1 MQFQKRLL
9 SCSKK
14 TILRG
19 EVKVPIFFITLFLC
33 SVLLYPVYEKKV
45 QHIRIVCK
53 DGCIITTSRKR
64 SSIKQ
69 HRFDIALKNNKLH
82 FNNKPCSF
90 NACVIQSNQGALYCN
105 GLLFECPVQITKA
118 NDGKHI
124 ALKAVQKKT
133 QSAHLQKKHASIQQF
148 DKVRVLL
155 DTIRLSDAKAIIIHS
170 TGSSVVISDGRG
182 SFRRF
187 IKKPS
192 VVIQA
197 KKNMLYADGRRFK
210 EKQLK
215 ISTQGHLTYG
225 DKTYSGSM
233 YVVKDDD
240 NIMVI
245 NEVPLEEYIC
255 SVLRTESWPGW
266 PLEVNKVFA
275 ITSRTYV
282 ISMMQEALKTKR
294 SYHVHNCNR
303 HQTYSGVHDKKI
315 LQDAV
320 EQTKGV
326 ILTYENKPVI
336 AMFDSCCGGV
346 IPAHVHD
353 VNFDDAPYLARN
365 YACQHCKRC
374 WIYNWK
380 AEYTLDEL
388 HKHLFQLVGPVSNIK
403 NMKIAKR
410 DKAGLVQE
418 VLILARKK
426 ISIDG
431 KKLYNMLKGVKSFC
445 YTIKKQ
451 KNKIILNGRGYGHHL
466 GLCQWGAR
474 EMVRD
479 GWDYKRILNFYYPD
493 TAFMKFS

>member
-1 MQFQKRLL
+1 MILL
-9 SCSKK
+9 G
-14 TILRG
+14 RA
-19 EVKVPIFFITLFLC
+19 PIVFIILFLC

-53 DGCIITTSRKR
+53 NGCIITTSYKR
-64 SSIKQ
+64 STIKQ
-69 HRFDIALKNNKLH
+69 HRFDISLKNNKLH

-90 NACVIQSNQGALYCN
+90 NACVIQSNEGALYCN
-105 GLLFECPVQITKA
+105 GLPFECPVHIAKA
-118 NDGKHI
+118 SNGQHI

-133 QSAHLQKKHASIQQF
+133 QSAHLQKKYASIQKF

-155 DTIRLSDAKAIIIHS
+155 DTISLSASKSVVLS
-170 TGSSVVISDGRG
+170 TTGNSFVISDGRG

-187 IKKPS
+187 IKKPTLS
-192 VVIQA
+192 LEI
-197 KKNMLYADGRRFK
+197 KKQQLYVDGRRFK
-210 EKQLK
+210 ENQLK
-215 ISTQGHLTYG
+215 CSTQGHITYG
-225 DKTYSGSM
+225 DNTYSGSM
-233 YVVKDDD
+233 YVVKDK
-240 NIMVI
+240 NELLII

-255 SVLRTESWPGW
+255 SVLHTESWPGW

-282 ISMMQEALKTKR
+282 ISMMQEADKTKR

-315 LQDAV
+315 LRDAV
-320 EQTKGV
+320 KQTKGV
-326 ILTYENKPVI
+326 ILTYENKPII

-346 IPAHVHD
+346 IPAHIDD

-365 YACQHCKRC
+365 YACKHCERC
-374 WIYNWK
+374 WIYNWN

-388 HKHLFQLVGPVSNIK
+388 HKHLCKEVGPVSNIK
-403 NMKIAKR
+403 NMKIAKK

-418 VLILARKK
+418 VRVFARKK
-426 ISIDG
+426 ISIGG
-431 KKLYNMLKGVKSFC
+431 KKLYNLLKGVKSFC

-479 GWDYKRILNFYYPD
+479 GWDYKRILKFYYPN
-493 TAFMKFS
+493 TNFMKFA